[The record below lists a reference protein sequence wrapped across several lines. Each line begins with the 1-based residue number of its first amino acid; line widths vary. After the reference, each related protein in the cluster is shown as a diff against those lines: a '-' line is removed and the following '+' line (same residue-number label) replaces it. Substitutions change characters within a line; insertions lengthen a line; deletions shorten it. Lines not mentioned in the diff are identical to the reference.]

1 MEERI
6 TWFRT
11 EVGMQFGGRP
21 GRGARY
27 PEELRCEA
35 IEIARGALDRGASMS
50 SVARR
55 LGLSPGTLE
64 RWLEQEEQSGLSES
78 CRPRDLRPVELI
90 EAAVP
95 GSKMSSPGAG
105 LVLVT
110 AAGHRVEGLGL
121 GEVAVL
127 LEALG

>member
-11 EVGMQFGGRP
+11 QVGMHCGGRP

-35 IEIARGALDRGASMS
+35 IEIGRELLNRGGPMS
-50 SVARR
+50 STARR
-55 LGLSPGTLE
+55 LGLAPGTLE
-64 RWLEQEEQSGLSES
+64 RWLEQEEQSGLSAS
-78 CRPRDLRPVELI
+78 CRRTDLRPVELI
-90 EAAVP
+90 EAEEP
-95 GSKMSSPGAG
+95 GSEMSSPGAG

-121 GEVAVL
+121 DEVAVL